1 MSDKL
6 MEAFELYLQE
16 RTRLTSAKQEA
27 AKSYDQTILTF
38 SAGAIGLSITFLK
51 EIAPRAHAPRLL
63 YASWIFFA
71 VAMLSTLYSLLAS
84 QRASEDQIADLDGRY
99 RALVAVDQEEEQAN
113 DATAPLTLT
122 PFGVT
127 MKWLTR
133 FKAMFS
139 HQPSFFGSLV
149 KWLNRFAALFFIVG
163 VLLFGWFARQ
173 NWLPNGGPHAQQQVG
188 GGQQGATST
197 RH

>member
-16 RTRLTSAKQEA
+16 RTRLTTAKQEA

-51 EIAPRAHAPRLL
+51 EIAPKAHAPGLL

-84 QRASEDQIADLDGRY
+84 QRASEDQIGDLDKRY
-99 RALVAVDQEEEQAN
+99 GALVAVDQEEEQTN
-113 DATAPLTLT
+113 NATPPALTH
-122 PFGVT
+122 FGVT
-127 MKWLTR
+127 AKWLTR

-173 NWLPNGGPHAQQQVG
+173 NWLPSGGPPHAQQQ
-188 GGQQGATST
+188 QTATTT